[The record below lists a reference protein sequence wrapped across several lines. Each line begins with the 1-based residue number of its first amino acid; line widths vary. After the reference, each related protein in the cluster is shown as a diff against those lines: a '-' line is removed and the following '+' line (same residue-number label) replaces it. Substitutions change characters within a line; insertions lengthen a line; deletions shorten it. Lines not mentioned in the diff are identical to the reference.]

1 MTTPNVSGTALKAL
15 KVLDFVASQREP
27 VTVADVVDRMNMDR
41 AGAYRMLLTLV
52 ESGYVVRATDRSYRL
67 SMKVLALAQPLMDD
81 DAREQKIADCLRAIS
96 EQTHE
101 TVHYSVL
108 EGLSAVLAKRAKG
121 TQRVAV
127 DFQIGDRSPLH
138 CSSVGKV
145 LLAYED
151 ARLAEEV
158 IARGLERTA
167 SKTIIDPDAF
177 RAELRRVR
185 TERCA
190 FDDLEFADDMRCIAV
205 PVFNSSG
212 EVPGSIAISGP
223 ASRFDLEK
231 LEELR
236 DIIQPHADR
245 LSRELGWNPR
255 ARVVSSAS

>member
-1 MTTPNVSGTALKAL
+1 MAAPNVSGTALKAL
-15 KVLDFVASQREP
+15 KVLDFVASRREP
-27 VTVADVVDRMNMDR
+27 VTVADVVTGMNMDR
-41 AGAYRMLLTLV
+41 AAAYRMLLTLV
-52 ESGYVVRATDRSYRL
+52 ESGYVIRASDRSYRL

-81 DAREQKIADCLRAIS
+81 DAKEQKIADCLRAIS
-96 EQTHE
+96 EKTQE

-108 EGLSAVLAKRAKG
+108 EGLAAVLAKRAKG

-151 ARLAEEV
+151 ARLCEAV
-158 IARGLERTA
+158 IAEGLEKLAPRTI
-167 SKTIIDPDAF
+167 TDPDQF

-185 TERCA
+185 AERCA

-205 PVFNSSG
+205 PVFDARG

-223 ASRFDLEK
+223 ASRFDLKK

-236 DIIQPHADR
+236 DIILPHADA

-255 ARVVSSAS
+255 AQVVSRAS